1 MGPFTRVRASEDDA
15 VRSASAKQSSERA
28 SRAAAAAT
36 VLGVAVVLALACV
49 SVAAAAPVFS
59 EVSSGREEGVGI
71 VTGLDGAM
79 WLTDGTFRGDPTTGL
94 LRVPVHGGRIRAY
107 RGPAFS
113 LGVPSDPIVAPDGNL
128 WFSDLVET
136 ATGQAGVLVRAGLR
150 TCLRRVYWVVQ
161 GCRPGVGASRRVITP
176 TIAHLTIATEVLVSR
191 S

>member
-79 WLTDGTFRGDPTTGL
+79 WLTDGTFRGTP
-94 LRVPVHGGRIRAY
+94 
-107 RGPAFS
+107 
-113 LGVPSDPIVAPDGNL
+113 
-128 WFSDLVET
+128 
-136 ATGQAGVLVRAGLR
+136 
-150 TCLRRVYWVVQ
+150 RRVCCGSLCMVDGYARTGGPLSV
-161 GCRPGVGASRRVITP
+161 
-176 TIAHLTIATEVLVSR
+176 
-191 S
+191 